1 MMVKR
6 MGAGEQ
12 TSRPMTIAWRLAAI
26 TAAACM
32 AAQPARADAVDD
44 FYRGRT
50 IKLVVSASAGGT
62 YDLAARV
69 FVKHFAAHIPGRPTV
84 IVVNMPGTVGTA
96 NWLYEVAEKDG
107 SVIGMPNQ
115 SVPMNQVVT
124 PKNVRY
130 DARKFNWIG
139 NLEGA
144 TGIIFTFHSS
154 PTRTFRDALTRE
166 PVMGVPTRNSTAYQL
181 LAMSNRLVNTK
192 FKIISGYERNRV
204 VAMESGELEGTASN
218 IENLAGLAPHWL
230 PKQLINILLVHG
242 PKRLPRA
249 PDAPTLLELT
259 DNPVHRQ
266 ILEVMMLQ
274 AATARSIVA
283 PPGVPADRIAA
294 LRRALDR
301 TAKDPNYLADV
312 ERARLEVDATSGEET
327 QQAVA
332 RLIATKP
339 EIVARVLDTIK

>member
-1 MMVKR
+1 MMATDR
-6 MGAGEQ
+6 RF
-12 TSRPMTIAWRLAAI
+12 RPSLIAIIA
-26 TAAACM
+26 AAACATPH
-32 AAQPARADAVDD
+32 AASADAVED
-44 FYRGRT
+44 FYRGNT
-50 IKLVVSASAGGT
+50 IRLVVSASAGGT

-69 FVKHFAAHIPGRPTV
+69 FVKHFSAHVPGRPTV

-96 NWLYEVAEKDG
+96 NWLFEVAEKDG

-115 SVPMNQVVT
+115 SVPMTQVVT

-144 TGIIFTFHSS
+144 TGIIFTYRTSATKTFH
-154 PTRTFRDALTRE
+154 DALARE
-166 PVMGVPTRNSTAYQL
+166 PVMGVPTRSSTAYQL
-181 LAMSNRLVNTK
+181 LAMSNRLLHTR
-192 FKIISGYERNRV
+192 FKIIAGYERNRV

-230 PKQLINILLVHG
+230 PNNMINILAVHG
-242 PKRLPRA
+242 PRRTARA

-266 ILEVMMLQ
+266 ILEVTMLQ
-274 AATARSIVA
+274 AATARAVVA
-283 PPGVPADRIAA
+283 PPGVPAERVAA

-301 TAKDPNYLADV
+301 TARDPSYLAEV
-312 ERARLEVDATSGEET
+312 EKARLEVDATSGEET
-327 QQAVA
+327 QQAVT
-332 RLIATKP
+332 RLIATSP
-339 EIVARVLDTIK
+339 EVIANVLDTIK

>member
-1 MMVKR
+1 MSVDWKFR
-6 MGAGEQ
+6 RAV
-12 TSRPMTIAWRLAAI
+12 IALPLLAA
-26 TAAACM
+26 AAASI
-32 AAQPARADAVDD
+32 AAQPARADAVED
-44 FYRGRT
+44 FYRTQT

-69 FVKHFAAHIPGRPTV
+69 FVKHFSAHMPGRPNV
-84 IVVNMPGTVGTA
+84 IILNMPGTVGTA
-96 NWLYEVAEKDG
+96 NWLFEVAEKDG

-144 TGIIFTFHSS
+144 TGVIFTYHTS
-154 PTRTFRDALTRE
+154 PAKSFRDALKRE

-181 LAMSNRLVNTK
+181 LAMSNRLLGTK
-192 FKIISGYERNRV
+192 FKIIAGYERNRV

-230 PKQLINILLVHG
+230 PKNLINILAVHG
-242 PKRLPRA
+242 PKRIARA
-249 PDAPTLLELT
+249 PDAPTLLELA

-266 ILEVMMLQ
+266 ILEVTMLQ
-274 AATARSIVA
+274 AATARAIVA
-283 PPGVPADRIAA
+283 PPGVPADRVEA

-312 ERARLEVDATSGEET
+312 ERAKLEVDASSGEET
-327 QQAVA
+327 QAAVA
-332 RLIATKP
+332 RLIATPP
-339 EIVARVLDTIK
+339 EVVAMVLDTIK